1 MTIKKAIQMSGTSNP
16 FSTESTNVAEET
28 LLAEEILLY
37 AVNANTLIVRVDK
50 DIPRKINSVY
60 FIQNCL
66 NGVVA
71 ITDKRVFFC
80 NSSKGNSSITE
91 ILINDI
97 ATVEDKYS
105 ILFATGTIRIVG
117 PRDMIVLKL
126 KRKAYKGFTKALSD
140 IRKVN

>member
-1 MTIKKAIQMSGTSNP
+1 MTIKKAIQISGTTNP
-16 FSTESTNVAEET
+16 FATESTKVAEDT
-28 LLAEEILLY
+28 LSAEENLLY

-91 ILINDI
+91 ILRKDI
-97 ATVEDKYS
+97 ASIEGKYS
-105 ILFATGTIRIVG
+105 VLFATGTIRIVG
-117 PRDMIVLKL
+117 RRDMIVLKL
-126 KRKAYKGFTKALSD
+126 KRKAYKGFMTGLSD
-140 IRKVN
+140 IRNAV